1 MMLQHFPVLLAL
13 VNHSFQVVKYATSDH
28 GILHTK
34 AVVVLIKPF
43 CTEAKEDILG
53 NCQPSYGAG
62 RHLLG
67 GGQAGGG
74 GEGGHFSS
82 GPIHNLH
89 LDLEL
94 I

>member
-1 MMLQHFPVLLAL
+1 MHCHMA
-13 VNHSFQVVKYATSDH
+13 DH
-28 GILHTK
+28 GILYTK

-43 CTEAKEDILG
+43 RTEVKEDILG
-53 NCQPSYGAG
+53 NCQPGYGAG

-67 GGQAGGG
+67 GGLAGG
-74 GEGGHFSS
+74 GGHFSS